1 MFNDIKCLGK
11 GGIYMAIP
19 EDFTYKNIENFYNR
33 VRSCLSI
40 NNALITDEEIDYPEN
55 APTAERR
62 VKARITNWQE
72 LEEDKAELFYS
83 CIVYMT
89 CYALC
94 STAKTR
100 TGMFAQQSTPNLTIK
115 VADFAINN
123 FSCEHYL
130 QLIDDLVSEISGE
143 SAINFI
149 GFTISKR
156 GEYLWPKFP
165 ST

>member
-1 MFNDIKCLGK
+1 
-11 GGIYMAIP
+11 MAIP
-19 EDFTYKNIENFYNR
+19 EDFTYKDIENFYDR
-33 VRSCLSI
+33 VRSCLSTD
-40 NNALITDEEIDYPEN
+40 ITSISDAEIDYPEN

-62 VKARITNWQE
+62 IKARITNWQE
-72 LEEDKAELFYS
+72 LEDDKTELFYS

-94 STAKTR
+94 SIAKTR
-100 TGMFAQQSTPNLTIK
+100 TGIFAQQSTPNLTIK

-156 GEYLWPKFP
+156 GEYLCPKFP

>member
-1 MFNDIKCLGK
+1 M
-11 GGIYMAIP
+11 
-19 EDFTYKNIENFYNR
+19 
-33 VRSCLSI
+33 
-40 NNALITDEEIDYPEN
+40 
-55 APTAERR
+55 
-62 VKARITNWQE
+62 
-72 LEEDKAELFYS
+72 
-83 CIVYMT
+83 
-89 CYALC
+89 LC
-94 STAKTR
+94 VQQQKKR

-165 ST
+165 SI

>member
-89 CYALC
+89 GYALC
-94 STAKTR
+94 STAKKKNR
-100 TGMFAQQSTPNLTIK
+100 NVCSTK
-115 VADFAINN
+115 H
-123 FSCEHYL
+123 S
-130 QLIDDLVSEISGE
+130 
-143 SAINFI
+143 
-149 GFTISKR
+149 
-156 GEYLWPKFP
+156 
-165 ST
+165 